1 MPPGPGYHPDPA
13 YLALGDG
20 FADVVPPAKF
30 PRHVQRHRDDR
41 WAARIGLD
49 TLTSDEWEAHFARF
63 APLPDNI
70 PAPLALRYH
79 GHQFMSYNPHLG
91 DGRGFLFA
99 QLRDVSDGRLL
110 DLGTK
115 GSGTTPWSRGGDG
128 RLTLKGGVREVL
140 AAEMLEALGVYTSK
154 ALSLFETGEA
164 LERGDE
170 PSPTRSSVLVRLSH
184 SHVRFGTFQRLAFER
199 DADRMR
205 RLVEWAVRHY
215 VAEPEDADPAIAL
228 LRSAV
233 RESAR
238 LSASWTAAG
247 FVHGVLNTD
256 NMTITGESFD
266 YGPWRFLPTFDPDFT
281 AAYFDHGGLYAFG
294 RQPQQVH
301 WNLMRLAEALTV
313 LTPVQPL
320 VSVLER
326 FPADHAEAFR
336 ARTCWRLG
344 LAPRSPDDDE
354 ALVEAVFAF
363 LSESQIGFE
372 RLFFDWFGGEASAAR
387 AAASPAAPSY
397 ASAAFMPLRR
407 RLGTYEPSRP
417 AALAQPYFQRSAPC
431 TMLIDE
437 LEALWARI
445 ARDDDWSAL
454 ASKRAAIAELRA
466 ALA

>member
-20 FADVVPPAKF
+20 FADVVPPAQF
-30 PRHVQRHRDDR
+30 PRHILRHRDDR

-49 TLTSDEWEAHFARF
+49 GLTPDEWEAHFARF
-63 APLPDNI
+63 APLRDNI

-91 DGRGFLFA
+91 DGRGFLFG
-99 QLRDVSDGRLL
+99 QLRDDTQRLL

-115 GSGTTPWSRGGDG
+115 GSGPTPWSRGGDG
-128 RLTLKGGVREVL
+128 RLTLNGGVREIL

-199 DADRMR
+199 DAARMQ
-205 RLVEWAVRHY
+205 RLVEWTVAHY
-215 VAEPEDADPAIAL
+215 VPAPEDADPAVAL
-228 LRSAV
+228 LRAAV
-233 RESAR
+233 RNSAR
-238 LSASWTAAG
+238 LAASWTAAG

-281 AAYFDHGGLYAFG
+281 AAYFDHSGLYAFG

-320 VSVLER
+320 VSVLEK

-336 ARTCWRLG
+336 ERMCWRLG
-344 LAPRSPDDDE
+344 LRPRTSDDDE

-363 LSESQIGFE
+363 LSASQVGFE
-372 RLFFDWFGGEASAAR
+372 RFFFDWFGGEASAAR
-387 AAASPAAPSY
+387 AAASPAAAHY
-397 ASAAFMPLRR
+397 ASPTFTTLRR
-407 RLGTYEPSRP
+407 RLGQYEPSRP
-417 AALAQPYFQRSAPC
+417 AALALPYFQRAEPC
-431 TMLIDE
+431 SMLIDE

-445 ARDDDWSAL
+445 ATDDDWSPL
-454 ASKRAAIAELRA
+454 AAKRAAIAELRET
-466 ALA
+466 LA